1 MIKKKYIF
9 YNIIIIFLLLVII
22 IGIFSRKNE
31 TQQKQRYIA
40 PSSLS
45 ASATNLL
52 QSDSTGNMS
61 SINLDNIILVGQISY
76 FAFNSPDNDP
86 NPPPRYLVC
95 NGSAISRTVYN
106 NLFNIIGTTFGS
118 GDGSSTFNIPDLRG
132 MFIRGHDP
140 RSGGND
146 PSRVFG
152 STQNDAL
159 QNIVGQVNA
168 VWVWD
173 NELGYSGA
181 FAEAR
186 NHGRQVP
193 GAGGAGGSGGSN
205 GARSF
210 NFDASRSARTSSET
224 RPKNVALLACI
235 RY

>member
-159 QNIVGQVNA
+159 QNIVGQVQVVYYGLHHYSA
-168 VWVWD
+168 
-173 NELGYSGA
+173 SGA
-181 FAEAR
+181 LSGSR
-186 NHGRQVP
+186 HNNGNGQWP
-193 GAGGAGGSGGSN
+193 GEGGKQSGHPGTIE
-205 GARSF
+205 
-210 NFDASRSARTSSET
+210 FDASRSARTSSET